1 MMEQTI
7 YVGRRSMGNLSG
19 VLARNK
25 AKRVFL
31 VRGKESYRKCH
42 AESAL
47 KKIFQRYD
55 VTPFYDFELNP
66 KIEDIHR
73 GVNLLRK
80 NRCDFVVGVGGG
92 SVIDI
97 AKAVSVLACNPG
109 EVGEYIKGKRS
120 LNKRKLLTVAIPTT
134 AGTGSESTSF
144 SVVYIGKTKY
154 SFANISILPD
164 FAILDPILTESMPP
178 AITASTGMDALCQGV
193 ESFWSVNSTKE
204 SRKLSSKAMRL
215 SISSIEKAVK
225 KPDYKTRENMLKAAN
240 FSGQAINI
248 AKTTAAH
255 SISYPLT
262 SFFNIPHGHAVGI
275 TIPLFFEFNYD
286 VTNES
291 LQDKRGVEFVKKTMK
306 ELFSIFN
313 CETATETKQAMIRIL
328 ESIGLETR
336 LSNLGIFEKEI
347 DIILKNGFNP
357 QRTKNNPRKLDE
369 TQLRRLLFDIK

>member
-1 MMEQTI
+1 MEQTI
-7 YVGRRSMGNLSG
+7 YAGRRSVGNLSG

-31 VRGKESYRKCH
+31 VRGKKSYRMSH
-42 AESAL
+42 AENAL
-47 KKIFQRYD
+47 KKIFQPYD
-55 VTPFYDFELNP
+55 VTQFYDFQLNP
-66 KIEDIHR
+66 KIVDIQR
-73 GVNLLRK
+73 GANVLRK

-109 EVGEYIKGKRS
+109 EVSEYIRGRRS

-164 FAILDPILTESMPP
+164 FAILDPTFTESMPS

-193 ESFWSVNSTKE
+193 ESFWSVKSTKE

-215 SISSIEKAVK
+215 SISSLEKAVK
-225 KPDYKTRENMLKAAN
+225 KPDYKTRENMLRASNLA
-240 FSGQAINI
+240 GQAINI

-262 SFFNIPHGHAVGI
+262 SFFNIPHGHAVSI

-286 VTNES
+286 VTNET

-336 LSNLGIFEKEI
+336 LSNLDITTKDF
-347 DIILKNGFNP
+347 DIIINNGFTP
-357 QRTKNNPRKLDE
+357 ERVKNNPRLLTE
-369 TQLRRLLFDIK
+369 AQLQRMLLAIL